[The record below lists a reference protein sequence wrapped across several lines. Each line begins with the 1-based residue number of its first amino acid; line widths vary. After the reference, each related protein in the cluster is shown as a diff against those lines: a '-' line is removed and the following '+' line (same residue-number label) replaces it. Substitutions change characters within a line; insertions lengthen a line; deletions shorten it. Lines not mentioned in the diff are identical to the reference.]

1 MHAKK
6 QIAKAERR
14 RYNYFWEAANH
25 KKRKGI
31 HMIKKTHILSIIL
44 CIAMVLSF
52 IPRQEVSAKSK
63 KVSVT
68 KSLTL
73 KVGQSKS
80 IKVKGSY
87 IKSKKYKTSKKRI
100 ATVSKKGKVT
110 AKKAG
115 TCKITVTVK
124 YKKSKKAKKYTT
136 KKYTCKVTV
145 TKKATTVPTKQPVTA
160 KPTNNNIK
168 PTPTPIPTKEPV
180 PVPTEQPD
188 KPTATDPVQT
198 QNPTVTG
205 DPAEPT
211 TEPTGSPSG
220 EECEHVIGDTW
231 SVVTEPEYNKTSEMT
246 PICKKCGQR
255 MGSEYQISFSYEG
268 DTYTYTQWNQE
279 PSETQ
284 EGILDVYQGIDVSG
298 MTEEEIASKYEKYNV
313 VFYKD
318 GRKDTFYG
326 KWINNAGEPTD
337 NRDEA
342 IRFGVFI
349 KSTTTKLG
357 SIKYPKYEV
366 KTIDLGN
373 GQTTKVYGYYDREMA
388 NEVFNMV
395 NEYRVE
401 NGLNELDHN
410 DITQNF
416 ADIRSPET
424 FYTYI
429 YNQQNTDYEYKPHE
443 RPNKTMP
450 DTVIKDIAYNG
461 FGENSLMHTIIE
473 DYQAGGILQKVE
485 MTPENI
491 MQSFKDSF
499 EHNSIMLDPE
509 FTDLSVSIFI
519 GYPQNKDGT
528 FKSYKVG
535 IPVQSFMH

>member
-1 MHAKK
+1 
-6 QIAKAERR
+6 
-14 RYNYFWEAANH
+14 
-25 KKRKGI
+25 
-31 HMIKKTHILSIIL
+31 MIKKTHILSIIL

-73 KVGQSKS
+73 KVGQSKT

-145 TKKATTVPTKQPVTA
+145 TKKATTVPTKHPVTA

-168 PTPTPIPTKEPV
+168 PTPTPIPTKAPV
-180 PVPTEQPD
+180 TQPTEQPD
-188 KPTATDPVQT
+188 KPVATNPVIPT
-198 QNPTVTG
+198 PSVPTVIQPDPGVG
-205 DPAEPT
+205 DEILDADFTDKENKYCHHKYPGVNVKWT
-211 TEPTGSPSG
+211 KSSLDN
-220 EECEHVIGDTW
+220 HYYI
-231 SVVTEPEYNKTSEMT
+231 SEYPDFATMDWYVNEDELV
-246 PICKKCGQR
+246 PICNKCNKPALFYTIYNDV
-255 MGSEYQISFSYEG
+255 YQSDFVYDLPIRFYNGG
-268 DTYTYTQWNQE
+268 DKETYSVWGKE
-279 PSETQ
+279 PSETE
-284 EGILDVYQGIDVSG
+284 EGILEFYQGVNIYD
-298 MTEEEIASKYEKYNV
+298 MTEEQLQKNYKKYNV
-313 VFYKD
+313 TFPDGTKDVFYCL
-318 GRKDTFYG
+318 
-326 KWINNAGEPTD
+326 E
-337 NRDEA
+337 NRLEGSLETLNVVA
-342 IRFGVFI
+342 
-349 KSTTTKLG
+349 KSTAEKIG
-357 SIKYPKYEV
+357 SVSFPKYEV

-473 DYQAGGILQKVE
+473 DYQAGGIFQKVE